1 MDEKMD
7 VFARAT
13 LFLYQQSLKNL
24 GLEGDL
30 RVVRAGQGTVQ
41 EEQEAHEQAS

>member
-1 MDEKMD
+1 MDENMD

-13 LFLYQQSLKNL
+13 LFLYQQSLKTL

-30 RVVRAGQGTVQ
+30 RVVRVDQDGDQK
-41 EEQEAHEQAS
+41 EQKAHEQAS

>member
-13 LFLYQQSLKNL
+13 LFLYKTALENL
-24 GLEGDL
+24 RLDGDL
-30 RVVRAGQGTVQ
+30 RVVRANQDR
-41 EEQEAHEQAS
+41 EQEAQKAHEQAS